1 MLQWLWDNLSTMVLS
16 VILAVAVWVAAVNA
30 DDPTEVR
37 PISTA
42 IPIEYANLPD
52 GLILVGDA
60 PAEGNVVVRAPR
72 SVWDQLNTT
81 DVHLTVDLSSM
92 STGPHQLSVVPSVDV
107 QPAQVASFEPVSVRV
122 NLEQSLTREIPIT
135 VDVIGEPALGFRA
148 STPSVTPSAAVI
160 SGPASVVDQV
170 AEVHARAEIG
180 GQRENFDSKLNLVP
194 LGTDGQAVP
203 GVTIQPD
210 QATVQV
216 AITQRGGFR
225 EVAVR
230 VVVEGSV
237 EAGYYLTNVTVTPP
251 IVTVFSS
258 DPSAVEALPGFVETV
273 PLQLAGAKQDIERR
287 LAINLPQGVSLV
299 GDQDVL
305 VQVSVAAIQ
314 ESRTITLNVETQGL
328 GAFLFAQPSP
338 DTIGVIVTGPLT
350 TLEGL
355 GPDTLRAVLDLLD
368 LGTGTHQVAPKVIGL
383 PSDVTVQ
390 TILPSTIEVV
400 ISTSPLPTPSPTAV
414 STSIP

>member
-16 VILAVAVWVAAVNA
+16 IILAVAVWVAAVNA

-37 PISTA
+37 PISSA
-42 IPIEYANLPD
+42 IPIEYVNLPD
-52 GLILVGDA
+52 GQILVGDV

-72 SVWDQLNTT
+72 SVWDQLNSS
-81 DVHLTVDLSSM
+81 DVHLTVDLSGV
-92 STGPHQLSVVPSVDV
+92 STGPHQLSVAPSVDV
-107 QPAQVASFEPVSVRV
+107 QPAQVASFEPSSVRI

-148 STPSVTPSAAVI
+148 STPSVTPVAAVI

-170 AEVHARAEIG
+170 AEVHVRAEIG

-194 LGTDGQAVP
+194 FGTDGQP
-203 GVTIQPD
+203 ITGVTIQPD

-216 AITQRGGFR
+216 GITQRGGFR

-287 LAINLPQGVSLV
+287 LAINLPQGISLV

-314 ESRTITLNVETQGL
+314 ESRTITLSVETQGL
-328 GAFLFAQPSP
+328 GASLFAQPSP

-350 TLEGL
+350 TLESL

-368 LGTGTHQVAPKVIGL
+368 LGPGTHQVAPKVIGM

-400 ISTSPLPTPSPTAV
+400 ISTTPLPTPSPTAV
-414 STSIP
+414 PTPLP

>member
-16 VILAVAVWVAAVNA
+16 LVLAVAIWVAAVNA

-37 PISTA
+37 PISTPV
-42 IPIEYANLPD
+42 PIEYVNLPE
-52 GLILVGDA
+52 GLILVGEA
-60 PAEGNVVVRAPR
+60 PAEGSVVVRAPR
-72 SVWDQLNTT
+72 SVWDQLTAQ
-81 DVHLTVDLSSM
+81 DVHLSVDLTGIG
-92 STGPHQLSVVPSVDV
+92 TGPHQMSVSPSVDV
-107 QPAQVASFEPVSVRV
+107 QPAQVASFEPLSVRV

-148 STPSVTPSAAVI
+148 STPSVSPVAAIVG
-160 SGPASVVDQV
+160 GPASIVDQV
-170 AEVHARAEIG
+170 SELHVRANIT
-180 GQRENFDSKLNLVP
+180 GQRENFDAKLSLVP
-194 LGTDGQAVP
+194 TGTDGQQIS

-210 QATVQV
+210 QV
-216 AITQRGGFR
+216 AVKVGITQRGGFR

-237 EAGYYLTNVTVTPP
+237 EAGYYLTNVNVTPP

-258 DPSAVEALPGFVETV
+258 DPSAVESLPGFVETV
-273 PLQLAGAKQDIERR
+273 PLQLAGSKQDIERR

-305 VQVSVAAIQ
+305 VQVSIAAIQ

-328 GAFLFAQPSP
+328 GASLYAQPSP

-350 TLEGL
+350 TLETL

-368 LGTGTHQVAPKVIGL
+368 LGPGTHQVAPKVIGL

-400 ISTSPLPTPSPTAV
+400 ISITPIPTPSPTAEP
-414 STSIP
+414 TPRP